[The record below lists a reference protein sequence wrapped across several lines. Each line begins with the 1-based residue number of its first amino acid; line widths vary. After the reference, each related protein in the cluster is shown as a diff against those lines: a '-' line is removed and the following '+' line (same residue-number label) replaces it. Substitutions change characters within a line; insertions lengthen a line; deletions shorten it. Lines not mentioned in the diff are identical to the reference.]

1 MLAGMDPTLRPGGPA
16 MARPLVIAMDGPA
29 GAGKST
35 VAKRLAARLG
45 ILRLDTGAMY
55 RACTVQVLDRG
66 IDRDDPAAIAALVT
80 TLRIDFSAAGRV
92 RVDGVELDEERIRSP
107 ATTAEIWR
115 VANNPACRAHL
126 VAQQQAIVAG
136 REAVVEGRD
145 ATTVIC
151 PEAQLKIY
159 LDATPAERARRRLAE
174 WREQGRTDLPTA
186 AEVEAEIV
194 ERDRKDS
201 TRAVGALTLTD
212 DALHVVC
219 DGMTVEQ
226 VVARLAAHAVQRNPF
241 AMERMVAD
249 QVLVGRSRAPGYVM
263 VAEGQGDDGWQLG
276 LSNPSPGRMPGQ
288 VVDFTRNRGG
298 HQAGTLL
305 QGAAVLALGGRG
317 EAPGRIDALPMLPQT
332 WYVIEPDC
340 WHAVIQTR
348 GTICAW
354 AEAVGITEERRELT
368 VGQRRELDQ
377 FVGVFV
383 PR

>member
-1 MLAGMDPTLRPGGPA
+1 MLPTHRPGGPA
-16 MARPLVIAMDGPA
+16 LARPLIIAMDGPA

-35 VAKRLAARLG
+35 VARRLAARLG

-55 RACTVQVLDRG
+55 RACTVQLFDSPEV
-66 IDRDDPAAIAALVT
+66 DRDDPAAVAALVT
-80 TLRIDFSAAGRV
+80 RLVVDFTEAGRV
-92 RVDGVELDEERIRSP
+92 RLDGRELSEERIRSP
-107 ATTAEIWR
+107 QTTAEVWR

-151 PEAQLKIY
+151 PDAQLKVY

-174 WREQGRTDLPTA
+174 WRQEGRTGLPSE

-201 TRAVGALTLTD
+201 TRAVGALTLAD

-219 DGMTVEQ
+219 DGLTVEQ

-241 AMERMVAD
+241 AVERLVAD

-317 EAPGRIDALPMLPQT
+317 DTPGRIDALPMLPQT

-340 WHAVIQTR
+340 WHAVIQAK

-354 AEAVGITEERRELT
+354 AEAIGLTEERRELSL
-368 VGQRRELDQ
+368 GQRRELEQ
-377 FVGVFV
+377 FVSVYM

>member
-1 MLAGMDPTLRPGGPA
+1 MQPIVRPGGPA
-16 MARPLVIAMDGPA
+16 LARPLVIAIDGPA

-35 VAKRLAARLG
+35 VAQRLAARLG

-55 RACTVQVLDRG
+55 RACTVRALDAG
-66 IDRDDPAAIAALVT
+66 ADTPEAVAALVRALT
-80 TLRIDFSAAGRV
+80 VDFSPAGRV
-92 RVDGVELDEERIRSP
+92 RVDGVEADEARIRSP
-107 ATTAEIWR
+107 ATTAQIWR
-115 VANNPACRAHL
+115 VADNPACRAHL

-151 PEAQLKIY
+151 PDAQLKVF
-159 LDATPAERARRRLAE
+159 LDASPGERARRRLAE
-174 WREQGRTDLPTA
+174 WRAQGRADLPDLA
-186 AEVEAEIV
+186 AVEAEIV

-201 TRAVGALTLTD
+201 SRAVGALTLAD
-212 DALHVVC
+212 DALHLMC
-219 DGMTVEQ
+219 DGLGVDE

-249 QVLVGRSRAPGYVM
+249 QVVVGRSRNPGYVR
-263 VAEGQGDDGWQLG
+263 VADGQGDDGWQLG
-276 LSNPSPGRMPGQ
+276 LSNPSPDRMPGQ
-288 VVDFTRNRGG
+288 VADFTRNRGG

-305 QGAAVLALGGRG
+305 QGSAVLALGGRSD
-317 EAPGRIDALPMLPQT
+317 APGRIDALPMLPQT

-340 WHAVIQTR
+340 WHAVIQSR

-354 AEAVGITEERRELT
+354 AEAIGITEERRALGE
-368 VGQRRELDQ
+368 GQRRELDQ
-377 FVGVFV
+377 FVQVYL

>member
-1 MLAGMDPTLRPGGPA
+1 MLPPMDLQLRPGGPA

-45 ILRLDTGAMY
+45 VLRLDTGAMY
-55 RACTVQVLDRG
+55 RACTVQLFERG
-66 IDRDDPAAIAALVT
+66 VDRDDPAAVAALVT
-80 TLRIDFSAAGRV
+80 RLRVDFTASGRV
-92 RVDGVELDEERIRSP
+92 RVDGAEIDEERIRSP
-107 ATTAEIWR
+107 AITAEIWR

-151 PEAQLKIY
+151 PDAQLKIY
-159 LDATPAERARRRLAE
+159 LDATPGERARRRLAE
-174 WREQGRTDLPTA
+174 WQAAGRADLPSL
-186 AEVEAEIV
+186 AEVEAEIS
-194 ERDRKDS
+194 ERDRRDS
-201 TRAVGALTLTD
+201 TRAVGALTLAD
-212 DALHVVC
+212 DALHLVC
-219 DGMTVEQ
+219 DGLGIEE
-226 VVARLAAHAVQRNPF
+226 VVARLAAYAVQRNPF
-241 AMERMVAD
+241 AMERLVAD
-249 QVLVGRSRAPGYVM
+249 QVLVGRSRSPGYVR

-340 WHAVIQTR
+340 WHAVIQSH

-354 AEAVGITEERRELT
+354 AEAIGISEERRELT
-368 VGQRRELDQ
+368 LGQRRELDQ
-377 FVGVFV
+377 FVGVYL

>member
-1 MLAGMDPTLRPGGPA
+1 MDPVARPGGPA
-16 MARPLVIAMDGPA
+16 LARPLIIAMDGPA

-35 VAKRLAARLG
+35 VARRLAARLG

-55 RACTVQVLDRG
+55 RACAVRVLDAG
-66 IDRDDPAAIAALVT
+66 IGDDPAAVAALVT
-80 TLRIDFSAAGRV
+80 RLTVDFSPAGRV
-92 RVDGVELDEERIRSP
+92 RIDGVDMDEGRIRSP
-107 ATTAEIWR
+107 DTTAQIWR
-115 VANNPACRAHL
+115 VADNPACRAHL

-151 PEAQLKIY
+151 PDAQLKVY

-174 WREQGRTDLPTA
+174 WQAQGRPNLPTL
-186 AEVEAEIV
+186 AEVEAEIS

-201 TRAVGALTLTD
+201 TRAVGALTLAD
-212 DALHVVC
+212 DALHLVC
-219 DGMTVEQ
+219 DGMTVEE
-226 VVARLAAHAVQRNPF
+226 VVARLAAYAVQRNPF
-241 AMERMVAD
+241 AMERLVAD
-249 QVLVGRSRAPGYVM
+249 QVLVGRSRAPGYVR

-276 LSNPSPGRMPGQ
+276 LSNPSADRMPGQ

-305 QGAAVLALGGRG
+305 QGAAILALGGRG
-317 EAPGRIDALPMLPQT
+317 DAPGRIDALPMLPQT

-340 WHAVIQTR
+340 WHAVIQSH

-354 AEAVGITEERRELT
+354 AEAIGISEERRELT
-368 VGQRRELDQ
+368 SAQRRELDQ
-377 FVGVFV
+377 FVAVYQ
-383 PR
+383 PK

>member
-1 MLAGMDPTLRPGGPA
+1 MENLVRPGGPA
-16 MARPLVIAMDGPA
+16 MARPLVIAIDGPA

-55 RACTVQVLDRG
+55 RACTVRVLESG
-66 IDRDDPAAIAALVT
+66 IDADDPRAVAGLVRS
-80 TLRIDFSAAGRV
+80 LAVDFSAAGRV
-92 RVDGVELDEERIRSP
+92 RLDGIDVDEARIRSP
-107 ATTAEIWR
+107 ETTAQIWR
-115 VANNPACRAHL
+115 VANNPACRTHL

-151 PEAQLKIY
+151 PDAQLKIY

-174 WREQGRTDLPTA
+174 WQAQGRGGLPA
-186 AEVEAEIV
+186 LAEVEAEIV
-194 ERDRKDS
+194 ERDRKDA
-201 TRAVGALTLTD
+201 TREVGALTISD
-212 DALHVVC
+212 DALHLVC
-219 DGMTVEQ
+219 DGLSVDQ
-226 VVARLAAHAVQRNPF
+226 VVARLAAYAVQRNPF
-241 AMERMVAD
+241 AMERVVAD
-249 QVLVGRSRAPGYVM
+249 QVLVGRSRAPGYVR

-276 LSNPSPGRMPGQ
+276 ISNPSPDRMPGQ

-298 HQAGTLL
+298 HQAGVVV

-332 WYVIEPDC
+332 WYVIEPDS
-340 WHAVIQTR
+340 WHAVIQAH

-354 AEAVGITEERRELT
+354 AEAIGIEEERRALSEA
-368 VGQRRELDQ
+368 QRRELDQ
-377 FVGVFV
+377 FVGVFL

>member
-1 MLAGMDPTLRPGGPA
+1 MDPILRPGGPA
-16 MARPLVIAMDGPA
+16 LARPLVIAMDGPA

-55 RACTVQVLDRG
+55 RACTVCVLDAG
-66 IDRDDPAAIAALVT
+66 IASNDAQAVAGLVT
-80 TLRIDFSAAGRV
+80 RLTVDFSASGRV
-92 RVDGVELDEERIRSP
+92 RVDGIEVDEARIRSP
-107 ATTAEIWR
+107 ATTSEVWR
-115 VANNPACRAHL
+115 VADNPACRAHL

-151 PEAQLKIY
+151 PDAQLKIY
-159 LDATPAERARRRLAE
+159 LDATPGERARRRLAE
-174 WREQGRTDLPTA
+174 WQAQGRSDLPSL
-186 AEVEAEIV
+186 AEVEAEIS

-201 TRAVGALTLTD
+201 SRAVGALTLAD
-212 DALHVVC
+212 DALHLVC
-219 DGMTVEQ
+219 DGLTVDE
-226 VVARLAAHAVQRNPF
+226 VVARLAAYAVQRNPF
-241 AMERMVAD
+241 AMERLVAD
-249 QVLVGRSRAPGYVM
+249 QVLVGRSRAPGYVR

-305 QGAAVLALGGRG
+305 QGSAVLALGGRG

-340 WHAVIQTR
+340 WHAVIQSH

-354 AEAVGITEERRELT
+354 AEAIGITEERRELT
-368 VGQRRELDQ
+368 AGQRGELAQ
-377 FVGVFV
+377 FVTVFM

>member
-1 MLAGMDPTLRPGGPA
+1 MDPVLRPGGPA
-16 MARPLVIAMDGPA
+16 LARPLVIAMDGPA

-55 RACTVQVLDRG
+55 RACAVKVLEAG
-66 IDRDDPAAIAALVT
+66 VGDDPAAIAALVT
-80 TLRIDFSAAGRV
+80 RLAVDFSPSGRV
-92 RVDGVELDEERIRSP
+92 RVDGVELDEARIRSP
-107 ATTAEIWR
+107 GTTAQIWR
-115 VANNPACRAHL
+115 VADNPACRAHL

-151 PEAQLKIY
+151 PDAQLKVY

-174 WREQGRTDLPTA
+174 WQAQGRTGLPALA
-186 AEVEAEIV
+186 AVEAEIA
-194 ERDRKDS
+194 ERDRRDS
-201 TRAVGALTLTD
+201 TRAVGALTLAD
-212 DALHVVC
+212 DALHLVC
-219 DGMTVEQ
+219 DGMAVEE
-226 VVARLAAHAVQRNPF
+226 VVARLAAYAVQRNPF
-241 AMERMVAD
+241 AMERLVAD

-305 QGAAVLALGGRG
+305 QGAAILALGGRG
-317 EAPGRIDALPMLPQT
+317 DAPGRIDALPMLPQT

-340 WHAVIQTR
+340 WHAVIQSH

-354 AEAVGITEERRELT
+354 AEAIGITEERRELSPA
-368 VGQRRELDQ
+368 QRRELDQ
-377 FVGVFV
+377 FVAVYQ
-383 PR
+383 PK

>member
-1 MLAGMDPTLRPGGPA
+1 MLPLLRPGGPA
-16 MARPLVIAMDGPA
+16 LARPLVIAMDGPA

-45 ILRLDTGAMY
+45 VLRLDTGAMY
-55 RACTVQVLDRG
+55 RACTVQVLDSG
-66 IDRDDPAAIAALVT
+66 IDRDDPAAVAALVT
-80 TLRIDFSAAGRV
+80 RLVVDFSTAGRV
-92 RVDGVELDEERIRSP
+92 RVDGSELAEERIRSP

-151 PEAQLKIY
+151 PDAQLKVY

-174 WREQGRTDLPTA
+174 WQEQGRSGLPSL
-186 AEVEAEIV
+186 AEIEAEIS

-219 DGMTVEQ
+219 DGLSVEQ

-241 AMERMVAD
+241 AMERMVED
-249 QVLVGRSRAPGYVM
+249 QVLVGRSRRPGYVM

-276 LSNPSPGRMPGQ
+276 LSNPSPDRMPGQ
-288 VVDFTRNRGG
+288 IVDFTRNRGG

-305 QGAAVLALGGRG
+305 QGSAVLALGGRG
-317 EAPGRIDALPMLPQT
+317 DAPGRIDALPMLPQT
-332 WYVIEPDC
+332 WYVIEPDS
-340 WHAVIQTR
+340 WHAVIQGQ

-354 AEAVGITEERRELT
+354 AEAIGISEERRELSL
-368 VGQRRELDQ
+368 GQRRELDQ
-377 FVGVFV
+377 FVNVFM

>member
-1 MLAGMDPTLRPGGPA
+1 
-16 MARPLVIAMDGPA
+16 MARPLIIAMDGPA

-55 RACTVQVLDRG
+55 RACTVHVLDAG
-66 IDRDDPAAIAALVT
+66 VDRDDPTAIASLVRSLQVDFT
-80 TLRIDFSAAGRV
+80 TAGRV
-92 RVDGVELDEERIRSP
+92 RIGGIELPEERIRSP
-107 ATTAEIWR
+107 ETTAEIWR
-115 VANNPACRAHL
+115 VANNPDCRRHL
-126 VAQQQAIVAG
+126 VSQQQAIVSG

-151 PEAQLKIY
+151 PDAQLKVY
-159 LDATPAERARRRLAE
+159 LDATPAERARRRLGE
-174 WREQGRTDLPTA
+174 WQAQGRRDLPTL
-186 AEVEAEIV
+186 AEIEAEIS

-201 TRAVGALTLTD
+201 TRAVGALTLAD
-212 DALHVVC
+212 DALHLIC
-219 DGMTVEQ
+219 DGMTVEE
-226 VVARLAAHAVQRNPF
+226 VVARLAAYAVQRNPF
-241 AMERMVAD
+241 AMERLVAD

-288 VVDFTRNRGG
+288 IVDFTRNRGG

-305 QGAAVLALGGRG
+305 QGSAVLALGGRG
-317 EAPGRIDALPMLPQT
+317 DAPGRIDALPMLPQT

-340 WHAVIQTR
+340 WHAVIQSH

-354 AEAVGITEERRELT
+354 AEAIGISEERRELT
-368 VGQRRELDQ
+368 LGQRRELDQ
-377 FVGVFV
+377 FVGVFL

>member
-1 MLAGMDPTLRPGGPA
+1 MDPVLRPGGPA
-16 MARPLVIAMDGPA
+16 LARPLVIAMDGPA

-55 RACTVQVLDRG
+55 RACAIAVLDAG
-66 IDRDDPAAIAALVT
+66 LDDDPAAVAALVT
-80 TLRIDFSAAGRV
+80 RLTVDFSASGRV
-92 RVDGVELDEERIRSP
+92 RVDGIEMDETRIRSP
-107 ATTAEIWR
+107 DTTAQIWR
-115 VANNPACRAHL
+115 VADNPVCRAHL

-151 PEAQLKIY
+151 PDAQLKIY

-174 WREQGRTDLPTA
+174 WQAQGRAGLPTL
-186 AEVEAEIV
+186 AEVEAEII
-194 ERDRKDS
+194 ERDRRDS
-201 TRAVGALTLTD
+201 SRAVGALTLAD
-212 DALHVVC
+212 DALHLMC
-219 DGMTVEQ
+219 DGMTVEE
-226 VVARLAAHAVQRNPF
+226 VVARLAAYAVQRNPF
-241 AMERMVAD
+241 AMERLVAD

-305 QGAAVLALGGRG
+305 QGAAILALGGRG
-317 EAPGRIDALPMLPQT
+317 DAPGRIDALPMLPQT

-340 WHAVIQTR
+340 WHAVIQAH

-354 AEAVGITEERRELT
+354 AEAIGITEERRDLT
-368 VGQRRELDQ
+368 AAQRRELDQ
-377 FVGVFV
+377 FVAVYQ
-383 PR
+383 PK

>member
-1 MLAGMDPTLRPGGPA
+1 
-16 MARPLVIAMDGPA
+16 MARPLIIAMDGPA

-35 VAKRLAARLG
+35 VAKRLASRLG

-55 RACTVQVLDRG
+55 RACTVRVLDSG
-66 IDRDDPAAIAALVT
+66 IDVADAAAVAALVT
-80 TLRIDFSAAGRV
+80 RLTVDFTASGRV
-92 RVDGVELDEERIRSP
+92 RVDGLELDEERIRSP

-115 VANNPACRAHL
+115 VANNPVCRAHL

-151 PEAQLKIY
+151 PDAQLKVY
-159 LDATPAERARRRLAE
+159 LDATPAERTRRRLAE
-174 WREQGRTDLPTA
+174 WQAAGRSDLPSL
-186 AEVEAEIV
+186 AEVEAEIT

-201 TRAVGALTLTD
+201 SRAVGALTLAD
-212 DALHVVC
+212 DAMHLVC
-219 DGMTVEQ
+219 DGMTIEQ
-226 VVARLAAHAVQRNPF
+226 VVARLAAYAVQRNPF
-241 AMERMVAD
+241 AMERLVAD
-249 QVLVGRSRAPGYVM
+249 QVLVGRSRAPGYVR

-317 EAPGRIDALPMLPQT
+317 ESPGRIDALPMLPQT

-340 WHAVIQTR
+340 WHAVIQSH

-354 AEAVGITEERRELT
+354 AEAIGISEERRELT
-368 VGQRRELDQ
+368 LGQRRELDQ
-377 FVGVFV
+377 FVSVYM

>member
-1 MLAGMDPTLRPGGPA
+1 
-16 MARPLVIAMDGPA
+16 MARPLIIAMDGPA

-66 IDRDDPAAIAALVT
+66 IDRDDPGAVAALVT
-80 TLRIDFSAAGRV
+80 TLVIDFTTAGRV
-92 RVDGVELDEERIRSP
+92 RVDGLEVAEERIRSP
-107 ATTAEIWR
+107 QTTAEIWR
-115 VANNPACRAHL
+115 VANNPACRRHL
-126 VAQQQAIVAG
+126 VHQQQAIVAG

-151 PEAQLKIY
+151 PDAQLKVY

-174 WREQGRTDLPTA
+174 WQAQGRQDLPTL
-186 AEVEAEIV
+186 AEVEAEIT
-194 ERDRKDS
+194 ERDRKDA
-201 TRAVGALTLTD
+201 TRSVGALTLAD
-212 DALHVVC
+212 DAMHLVC
-219 DGMTVEQ
+219 DGMTVEE
-226 VVARLAAHAVQRNPF
+226 VVARLAAYAVQRNPF
-241 AMERMVAD
+241 AMERLVAD
-249 QVLVGRSRAPGYVM
+249 QVLVGRSRAPGYVR

-305 QGAAVLALGGRG
+305 QGAGVLALGGRG
-317 EAPGRIDALPMLPQT
+317 DAPGRIDALPMLPQT

-340 WHAVIQTR
+340 WHAVIQSH

-354 AEAVGITEERRELT
+354 AEAIGISEERRELT
-368 VGQRRELDQ
+368 AGQRRELDQ
-377 FVGVFV
+377 FVNVFM

>member
-1 MLAGMDPTLRPGGPA
+1 MLPGMDPFLRPGGPA

-55 RACTVQVLDRG
+55 RACTVRVLGSG
-66 IDRDDPAAIAALVT
+66 IDHGDPAAVAALVN
-80 TLRIDFSAAGRV
+80 TLRVDFSEAGRV
-92 RVDGVELDEERIRSP
+92 RLDGIELDEADIRSP

-115 VANNPACRAHL
+115 VANNPACRTHL
-126 VAQQQAIVAG
+126 VAQQRAIVAG

-151 PEAQLKIY
+151 PDAQLKIY
-159 LDATPAERARRRLAE
+159 LDASPAERARRRLAE
-174 WREQGRTDLPTA
+174 WQAQGRSDLPDLA
-186 AEVEAEIV
+186 AVEAEIT

-201 TRAVGALTLTD
+201 TRAVGALTMAD
-212 DALHVVC
+212 DALHLMC
-219 DGMTVEQ
+219 DGMSVDE
-226 VVARLAAHAVQRNPF
+226 VVARLAAYSVQRNPF
-241 AMERMVAD
+241 AMERLVAD
-249 QVLVGRSRAPGYVM
+249 QVVVGRSRSPGYVR
-263 VAEGQGDDGWQLG
+263 VAGGDSDDGWQLG

-288 VVDFTRNRGG
+288 VDDFTRNQGG
-298 HQAGTLL
+298 RQAGTVL
-305 QGAAVLALGGRG
+305 QGAAILALGGRG

-332 WYVIEPDC
+332 WYVIEPGC
-340 WHAVIQTR
+340 WHAVIQSR

-354 AEAVGITEERRELT
+354 AEATGIEEHNRQLSDAQIRELA
-368 VGQRRELDQ
+368 Q
-377 FVGVFV
+377 FVSVYL

>member
-1 MLAGMDPTLRPGGPA
+1 MDPILRPGGPA
-16 MARPLVIAMDGPA
+16 LARPLVIAMDGPA

-55 RACTVQVLDRG
+55 RACTVCVLDAG
-66 IDRDDPAAIAALVT
+66 IASNDATAVAELVT
-80 TLRIDFSAAGRV
+80 RLTVDFSAFGRV
-92 RVDGVELDEERIRSP
+92 RVDGIEVDEVRIRSP
-107 ATTAEIWR
+107 GTTSEVWR
-115 VANNPACRAHL
+115 VADNPACRAHL

-151 PEAQLKIY
+151 PDAQLKIY
-159 LDATPAERARRRLAE
+159 LDATPGERARRRLAE
-174 WREQGRTDLPTA
+174 WQAQGRGGLPSL
-186 AEVEAEIV
+186 AEVEAEIT

-201 TRAVGALTLTD
+201 SRAVGALTLAD
-212 DALHVVC
+212 DALHLVC
-219 DGMTVEQ
+219 DGMTVDE
-226 VVARLAAHAVQRNPF
+226 VVARLAAYAVQRNPF
-241 AMERMVAD
+241 AMERLVAD
-249 QVLVGRSRAPGYVM
+249 QVLVGRSRAPGYVR

-305 QGAAVLALGGRG
+305 QGSAVLALGGRG

-340 WHAVIQTR
+340 WHAVIQSHS
-348 GTICAW
+348 TICAW
-354 AEAVGITEERRELT
+354 AEAIGITEERRELSA
-368 VGQRRELDQ
+368 GQRRELTQ
-377 FVGVFV
+377 FVSIYL